1 MIINRHAC
9 FGTIISM
16 QRHRFWIIFCLLLL
30 LVGSSCV
37 SSPDL
42 KAAPNPDAL
51 PSPTPFQP
59 DVHGYASLVPTFDS
73 QSIAT
78 FTPYPTAVPRIGIYP
93 TPPVSS
99 SSDAPSVTIDPLTGL
114 PPADPS
120 LLQRRPLAIK
130 IALYPRVVPV
140 FGLSLVD
147 VAFEYYIEWG
157 DFAFHRCFLRS

>member
-1 MIINRHAC
+1 
-9 FGTIISM
+9 M
-16 QRHRFWIIFCLLLL
+16 QRHRFWIIFCLLLV
-30 LVGSSCV
+30 LVVSSCV
-37 SSPDL
+37 SSPDS
-42 KAAPNPDAL
+42 KAASDPYAL

-78 FTPYPTAVPRIGIYP
+78 FTPYPTVVPKNGTSPTLQVSSVGAVPSI
-93 TPPVSS
+93 TS
-99 SSDAPSVTIDPLTGL
+99 DPLTGL

-130 IALYPRVVPV
+130 IALYPRVVPI

-157 DFAFHRCFLRS
+157 DFALHRRFLRS